1 MCVLGERIRTVVKSF
16 KTALRTHFRFKGRR
30 PGGISYPLAAMRRGS
45 RKRGDIPGVI
55 SLADMVCDMD
65 MRTGVEIGTYLGHW
79 ALTWCSRNPQLH
91 LTCID
96 PYRPYSARE
105 SAETQEAIYQE
116 ALVRLEPC
124 NATIVRKAS
133 LDAVNDFEDGSLD
146 FVSIDGDHFFD
157 AVIQDLI
164 YWVPKVRNGGLIC
177 VHDYTA
183 AQGPHVIRAVDAYTH
198 CHVIAPWYATTDC
211 TPTAFWERKAK

>member
-1 MCVLGERIRTVVKSF
+1 MDF
-16 KTALRTHFRFKGRR
+16 KTALRTHFSFKGKR

-45 RKRGDIPGVI
+45 RKSGDIPGVI
-55 SLADMVCDMD
+55 SLADMVRDMD
-65 MRTGVEIGTYLGHW
+65 MRTGVEIGTYRGQW
-79 ALTWCSRNPQLH
+79 AAIWCTRNPQLH

-96 PYRPYSARE
+96 PYRPYSARS

-116 ALVRLEPC
+116 AKGRLEPYR
-124 NATIVRKAS
+124 AEIIREAS
-133 LDAVNDFEDGSLD
+133 LDVVGSFEDGSLD

-157 AVIQDLI
+157 AVIQDLVC
-164 YWVPKVRNGGLIC
+164 WVPKVRKDGLIC

-198 CHVIAPWYATTDC
+198 CHGISPWYATTDY
-211 TPTAFWERKAK
+211 TPTAFWEKGVELA